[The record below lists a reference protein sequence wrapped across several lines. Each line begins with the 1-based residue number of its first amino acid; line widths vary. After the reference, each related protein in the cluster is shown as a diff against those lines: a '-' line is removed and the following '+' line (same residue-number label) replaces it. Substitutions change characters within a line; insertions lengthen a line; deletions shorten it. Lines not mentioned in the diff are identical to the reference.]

1 MHLVCTQCM
10 QKATWS
16 DGTSAVRSAR
26 TLSPPSELSSY
37 LPAQVT
43 SAADPAAE
51 TGPPARDAPPTDPVH
66 ADPVHTALETR
77 PGWRPEQFPGTG
89 GRCRESS
96 NERLGARAPVP
107 GKTANPFLAGSHYLD
122 GLALQDAFL
131 TPKSSHGA
139 GAFEST

>member
-1 MHLVCTQCM
+1 M

-16 DGTSAVRSAR
+16 DGTLAARSAR
-26 TLSPPSELSSY
+26 TLSPPSELQSY
-37 LPAQVT
+37 PPAEVT
-43 SAADPAAE
+43 SAADPSAKTDTTADP
-51 TGPPARDAPPTDPVH
+51 THTDPVQ
-66 ADPVHTALETR
+66 TALETR